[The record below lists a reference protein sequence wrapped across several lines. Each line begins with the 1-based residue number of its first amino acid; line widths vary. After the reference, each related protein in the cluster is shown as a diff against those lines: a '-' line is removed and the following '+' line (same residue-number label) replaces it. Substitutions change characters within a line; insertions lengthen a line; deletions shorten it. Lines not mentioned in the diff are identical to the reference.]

1 MSSLRRSPLCD
12 PCAALF
18 KEQQSVKDIDS
29 TFRTP
34 PAQHRDVR
42 SLEASAEN
50 GCSLCL
56 TILRGFP
63 QQELAWAHKYL
74 DLASNEGTVEEY
86 RGDYDFELSRQG
98 QGYDLHFYYRYLPPT
113 CEVGD
118 YDIFR
123 VLVCLVPY
131 EGMPKNT
138 PQLHPVFADKR
149 SPKQPSIFGLP
160 FIR

>member
-1 MSSLRRSPLCD
+1 MFSPPRSPLCD

-18 KEQQSVKDIDS
+18 KEQQSVRDINS
-29 TFRTP
+29 AFRK
-34 PAQHRDVR
+34 PATQHRDVR

-74 DLASNEGTVEEY
+74 DLASNEGTAGEY
-86 RGDYDFELSRQG
+86 RGDYEFELSQEG
-98 QGYDLHFYYRYLPPT
+98 QGYELHFYYRYLPPT

-118 YDIFR
+118 YDIFHL
-123 VLVCLVPY
+123 LVCLIPY
-131 EGMPKNT
+131 EGMPKNI
-138 PQLHPVFADKR
+138 PQLHPVFTDKR
-149 SPKQPSIFGLP
+149 SPKYPSVFGLP
-160 FIR
+160 FIQ

>member
-1 MSSLRRSPLCD
+1 MSSPRRSPLCD
-12 PCAALF
+12 PCATLF
-18 KEQQSVKDIDS
+18 KERQSVRDIES
-29 TFRTP
+29 TFRKP
-34 PAQHRDVR
+34 PTQHRDVR

-63 QQELAWAHKYL
+63 QQELVWAHKYL
-74 DLASNEGTVEEY
+74 NLASNEGTVEEY
-86 RGDYDFELSRQG
+86 RGDCDFELSQEG

-118 YDIFR
+118 YDIFHL
-123 VLVCLVPY
+123 LVCLIPY
-131 EGMPKNT
+131 EGMPKT
-138 PQLHPVFADKR
+138 LLSYIQFFADKR
-149 SPKQPSIFGLP
+149 SPKHQSIFGLP